1 MCIVDVHKLR
11 GKVLEEDHG
20 SQYSI
25 NPGATKTFCDH
36 REVYWWDGLKR
47 DTTKFVVKCP
57 HFKQVKDEHL
67 KSSGLTQTMEVLL

>member
-1 MCIVDVHKLR
+1 MLRYQGRLCVLDVDNSKR
-11 GKVLEEDHG
+11 KIWEEDHG

-47 DTTKFVVKCP
+47 NTTEYVVRCP
-57 HFKQVKDEHL
+57 YFQQVKVKHL
-67 KSSGLTQTMEVLL
+67 KPSV